1 MRSFVSNALLINIL
15 TIIGVLPLF
24 IALDRTPIPW
34 IDEVLWASTSLSV
47 INGHE
52 GKPSVLD
59 AFPDTG
65 RFDLFYGPVGFYLGA
80 FWMKISG
87 VSAWN
92 WRLLSFAGGISIIML
107 SALIVRALGGSNVL
121 AATGACVVG
130 FSTSLGS
137 SINSGRL
144 DTFTIALELAALYL
158 LLRSMQRR
166 GRDRCSYSV
175 LAGAGIAAA
184 ALSTPRALPFCAGL
198 AVGAIAL
205 LCHRSQRQV
214 FGAFFPAAIVSSTA
228 VCLWQYSQG
237 LSIVGWLKYLALVAK
252 GDSSNISPVLGGS
265 WGSRNALYLP
275 ELGAPIVVALLAC
288 CLSWIVVEV
297 HRHTGE
303 WIGCQP
309 ELAFLLVVGA
319 TNLLL
324 SFALFSR
331 VLNYQLFFMVPVL
344 ISLLMLAQL
353 LLMVTPSA
361 ITRKVVLASWV
372 GLGVLGLGIR
382 AAKVIELFES
392 WSSRNPKPIEA
403 FITANIPA
411 KSIVLGLDPC
421 YFWAV
426 QDSGSKYLWIEEN
439 TTPGLSSHSRLNA
452 RTLVTEA
459 ARQPIYLV
467 WKRGSVLSPELS
479 ALPVRRTASFEAPA
493 IKGLDIFSKIRNR
506 IGSGYPQTDVY
517 IVRVY

>member
-1 MRSFVSNALLINIL
+1 MQRFGSNFLHINLL
-15 TIIGVLPLF
+15 TIAGILPLF

-34 IDEVLWASTSLSV
+34 VDEVLWASTSLSIV
-47 INGHE
+47 NGHAA
-52 GKPSVLD
+52 KPSVLD
-59 AFPDTG
+59 VFPGTG
-65 RFDLFYGPVGFYLGA
+65 RFDLFYGPVGIYLGA
-80 FWMKISG
+80 LWMKLSG

-92 WRLLSFAGGISIIML
+92 WRILSFAGGVSIIVL
-107 SALIVRALGGSNVL
+107 TALLVRAVGGSHL
-121 AATGACVVG
+121 FAASAACLVA
-130 FSTSLGS
+130 FSTSMGS

-166 GRDRCSYSV
+166 GRHRYSYSAV
-175 LAGAGIAAA
+175 AGAGIAAA
-184 ALSTPRALPFCAGL
+184 ALSTPRALTFCVGL

-205 LCHRSQRQV
+205 LYHRSQRQV
-214 FGAFFPAAIVSSTA
+214 VGAFFPAAIVSSTA
-228 VCLWQYSQG
+228 VWLWQYSQG
-237 LSIVGWLKYLALVAK
+237 LSLVGWVKYLTLVAK
-252 GDSSNISPVLGGS
+252 GDSGNVSPVLGGS

-288 CLSWIVVEV
+288 CLCWIVVKV
-297 HRHTGE
+297 RRHTGE
-303 WIGCQP
+303 WIGCRP

-344 ISLLMLAQL
+344 ISLLMLSQL
-353 LLMVTPSA
+353 LLTVTPSA
-361 ITRKVVLASWV
+361 MTRKVVLALWV

-382 AAKVIELFES
+382 AAKIAELFES
-392 WSSRNPKPIEA
+392 WSNRNPKPIRA
-403 FITANIPA
+403 FITDNIPA

-426 QDSGSKYLWIEEN
+426 QDSGSKYLLIEEK
-439 TTPGLSSHSRLNA
+439 TTPGLSSHSRLSES
-452 RTLVTEA
+452 TVVTEA
-459 ARQPIYLV
+459 AGRPIYLV

-479 ALPVRRTASFEAPA
+479 ALPIRRTASFKART
-493 IKGLDIFSKIRNR
+493 IRSLDIFSKIRNR
-506 IGSGYPQTDVY
+506 IGSGYPQTDIY
-517 IVRVY
+517 IVIGY